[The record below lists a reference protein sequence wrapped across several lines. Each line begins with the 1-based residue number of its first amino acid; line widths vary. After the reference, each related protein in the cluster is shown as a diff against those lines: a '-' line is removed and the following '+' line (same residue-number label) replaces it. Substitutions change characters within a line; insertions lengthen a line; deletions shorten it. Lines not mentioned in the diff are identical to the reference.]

1 MYVEPDELE
10 LLALLGGVVPVPV
23 VPAVEPVVPAVEPVV
38 APVEP
43 YVLLELDPDDI
54 VAFVRIHSP
63 LVLERELL
71 EVEELVLPVVPVADG
86 FPRSRQPTTVTV
98 LFWLRV

>member
-1 MYVEPDELE
+1 MYVEPDALE

-23 VPAVEPVVPAVEPVV
+23 VPAVDPVVPAVEPVV

-43 YVLLELDPDDI
+43 YVLLEPDPDDI

-71 EVEELVLPVVPVADG
+71 EVEELVPVVPVADG